1 MSKPLVTAMKDNLKD
16 SNVNIPKANEARVS
30 WGNSIVEPNKS
41 KLTDLESRI
50 EEII

>member
-1 MSKPLVTAMKDNLKD
+1 MKDSYKNNNL
-16 SNVNIPKANEARVS
+16 IQKAQEAKVS
-30 WGNSIVEPNKS
+30 WGNSIAEPNKS